1 MKRLLIHS
9 ICAGATA
16 TRHRATLF
24 SAFAAFAALAVI
36 AVHAQ
41 AASPSVRLGQYLHA
55 VEAGNL
61 DLQAQREGVVS
72 ARAAVSVAGVRPDP
86 QLMFGVVSHELYGP
100 NKPNA
105 TTPLTAGVSLTIET
119 AGKRGARVRA
129 AESNV
134 RSTQAM
140 LEAAH
145 DQWLIDAS
153 AAFTEACRS
162 REVLARKQTSLR
174 SLRDTVRAN
183 EVRFK
188 AGDIGQLELRQSR
201 VEAERFALDAN
212 ATTADAEA
220 ALINLS
226 LPLGRPFDSVFPGA
240 TLDCEFRTPATAPDL
255 DTFVSQAMEL
265 RRDVRAAQAAVDN
278 ARDATELARA
288 NRWVDPVVSVGLTN
302 TPRINPVVDGSG
314 AVTNSPTLQRSL
326 TLGVTVS
333 VPIPLSRMQDGEL
346 RQAEAALTQAQLQ
359 LTSVLLK
366 AQADVRVAHSRFR
379 AVAAN
384 EMNYRGQVSQDSER
398 VLEGARIS
406 YRKGASSL
414 LELLNAQRTA
424 DQIAL
429 DHLQAQAD
437 LANATVKL
445 QVNAGVRPDL

>member
-1 MKRLLIHS
+1 MKCPVTHS
-9 ICAGATA
+9 IFAAA
-16 TRHRATLF
+16 TRFLVAL
-24 SAFAAFAALAVI
+24 FAALTVLTA
-36 AVHAQ
+36 HSQ
-41 AASPSVRLGQYLHA
+41 TASPSVRLAEYLHA

-61 DLQAQREGVVS
+61 DLQSQREGVAS
-72 ARAAVSVAGVRPDP
+72 ARAGVSVAGVRPDP
-86 QLMFGVVSHELYGP
+86 QLTLGVVSHELYGP

-105 TTPLTAGVSLTIET
+105 TTPLTAGVALTIET

-134 RSTQAM
+134 RSTQAT
-140 LEAAH
+140 LDAAH
-145 DQWLIDAS
+145 DQLLIDAS
-153 AAFTEACRS
+153 AAFVEACRS
-162 REVLARKQTSLR
+162 REVLARKQASLR

-201 VEAERFALDAN
+201 VEAERFAVDVN
-212 ATTADAEA
+212 AATADAEA

-226 LPLGRPFDSVFPGA
+226 LPLGRPFDAVFAGA
-240 TLDCEFRTPATAPDL
+240 TLDCELRTPATAPDI
-255 DTFVSQAMEL
+255 DTFVNQAMEL

-278 ARDATELARA
+278 ARNVAELARA

-302 TPRINPVVDGSG
+302 TPRINPTFDGSG

-326 TLGVTVS
+326 TLGLTVT

-359 LTSVLLK
+359 LTSILLK
-366 AQADVRVAHSRFR
+366 AQADVRATHSRFR

-384 EMNYRGQVSQDSER
+384 EINYREQVLQDSER

-445 QVNAGVRPDL
+445 QVNAGVRPEL